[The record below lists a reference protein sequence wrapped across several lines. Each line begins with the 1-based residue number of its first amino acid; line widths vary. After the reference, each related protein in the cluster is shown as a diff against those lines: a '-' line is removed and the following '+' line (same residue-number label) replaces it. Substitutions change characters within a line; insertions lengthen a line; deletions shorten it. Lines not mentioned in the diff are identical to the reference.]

1 MWITALCNL
10 MKLRAMTCRTTQDG
24 RVKVERSDK
33 TWSIGEGN
41 GKLLQH
47 SCLKNPINS
56 IKRHKT

>member
-41 GKLLQH
+41 GKTFNILALRTP
-47 SCLKNPINS
+47 L
-56 IKRHKT
+56 TV